1 MRSLTQIRRLF
12 RAAILLSILAAIA
25 LQTVSAQVRVRG
37 YYRKDGTYVRPHV
50 RTYPDGNPYNNY
62 SFPGN
67 YNPNTG
73 QITPGNPETYLS
85 RYYGRGATTRTLPS
99 SGSRAGVVALQQALR
114 LLGHDPGAIDG
125 IYGPASSAAVRSF
138 QEKTSLPETGD
149 LSTETIDRL
158 IVALRQLD
166 SGASTLLFLESPGNA
181 SVTLPPTPDLSGL
194 SSDERSSIKSVCASE
209 KLFQG
214 PAAYNRCVASQLSSL
229 NNAPRTPDLSGLSR
243 DERSSIKSVCASEK
257 LFQGPAAYNRCV
269 ASQLSTLNNAP
280 RTPDLSGLSRDE
292 RSSIKSVCASE
303 KLFQGPAAYN
313 RCVASQLSTL
323 NNAPRTPDLSGL
335 SRDERS
341 SIKSV
346 CASEKLFQGPAAYNR
361 CVASQLS
368 TLNNAPRTPDLSGLS
383 RDERSSIK
391 SVCASEKLFQGPA
404 AYNRCVASQLSSLN

>member
-1 MRSLTQIRRLF
+1 MHSLTQIRRLF
-12 RAAILLSILAAIA
+12 RAAVLLSTLAAIA

-67 YNPNTG
+67 FNPNTG
-73 QITPGNPETYLS
+73 RITRGNPETYLR
-85 RYYGRGATTRTLPS
+85 RYYGRGSTTGTLPS
-99 SGSRAGVVALQQALR
+99 SGSRSGVVALQQALR

-125 IYGPASSAAVRSF
+125 IYGPATSAAVRSF
-138 QEKTSLPETGD
+138 QENAALPETGN
-149 LSTETIDRL
+149 LSSETMERL
-158 IVALRQLD
+158 IAALRQLD
-166 SGASTLLFLESPGNA
+166 SGASTSLFLESPQNT
-181 SVTLPPTPDLSGL
+181 SLTLPPTSKLSGL
-194 SSDERSSIKSVCASE
+194 TYDERSSIKSVCASE

-214 PAAYNRCVASQLSSL
+214 PAAYNRCVESQLSSL
-229 NNAPRTPDLSGLSR
+229 NNAPRTPDLSGLTY

-269 ASQLSTLNNAP
+269 ESQLGSLNNAP
-280 RTPDLSGLSRDE
+280 RTPDLSGLTYDE

-313 RCVASQLSTL
+313 RCVESQLDSL

-335 SRDERS
+335 THDERS

-361 CVASQLS
+361 CVESQLGS
-368 TLNNAPRTPDLSGLS
+368 LNNAPRTPDLSGLTH
-383 RDERSSIK
+383 DERSSIK

-404 AYNRCVASQLSSLN
+404 AYNRCVESQLRDLN